1 MSIGNII
8 VGNLFENGEVVLS
21 NNAFSTFLVVALL
34 DSGWE
39 RIISSLK
46 EKSITT
52 FLKGFGFILLPVL
65 LSVPVVF
72 LGTILG

>member
-46 EKSITT
+46 EKSITP